1 MKKQAN
7 LGGNSREFEYTASEY
22 ISPTHNL
29 HFNDACVTQ
38 QSFSYFSSDNISV
51 DSFVD
56 N

>member
-1 MKKQAN
+1 MKERAN
-7 LGGNSREFEYTASEY
+7 LGGNSQEFEYAASEY

-38 QSFSYFSSDNISV
+38 QSFSHFSSDNISV

>member
-1 MKKQAN
+1 MKKQEN
-7 LGGNSREFEYTASEY
+7 LGGNFQEFEYTVSEY

-38 QSFSYFSSDNISV
+38 QSSSYFSSDNISV

>member
-1 MKKQAN
+1 MKERAN
-7 LGGNSREFEYTASEY
+7 LGGNSQEFEYTASEY